1 MAKII
6 INGTEL
12 TGEVY
17 GTKQHYQNAYRDILT
32 FKIDAEGRS
41 FDATVALFTGAD
53 EIVIEDTRVETEYD
67 GDGNPALDE
76 DGNPVTREITE
87 SFTYADYTIPVK
99 RAIEREEVTPETPS
113 SPAVYRDVF
122 VISLAQKTYME
133 KQLEQVLR
141 LLQG

>member
-53 EIVIEDTRVETEYD
+53 EIVVEDTRVETIEEN
-67 GDGNPALDE
+67 GEL
-76 DGNPVTREITE
+76 VTREIAE
-87 SFTYADYTIPVK
+87 SYVYADYTVPVK
-99 RAIEREEVTPETPS
+99 RAIEREEVSPETPN
-113 SPAVYRDVF
+113 SPAVYKDVF
-122 VISLAQKTYME
+122 VISLAQMTYME
-133 KQLEQVLR
+133 KQLAQLMR

>member
-12 TGEVY
+12 FGEVY

-32 FKIDAEGRS
+32 FEIDAEGRS
-41 FDATVALFTGAD
+41 FDATVVLFTGAN
-53 EIVIEDTRVETEYD
+53 EIVVEDTRVETEY
-67 GDGNPALDE
+67 DE
-76 DGNPVTREITE
+76 DGNPVTREINE
-87 SFTYADYTIPVK
+87 SYIYADYTIPVK
-99 RAIEREEVTPETPS
+99 RAIEREEVSPETPS

-141 LLQG
+141 LLQS

>member
-17 GTKQHYQNAYRDILT
+17 GARQFYQNANRDVLT
-32 FKIDAEGRS
+32 FKIDADGRS
-41 FDATVALFTGAD
+41 FDATVALFADAD
-53 EIVIEDTRVETEYD
+53 EIVVEDARVETEY
-67 GDGNPALDE
+67 DE

-99 RAIEREEVTPETPS
+99 RAIEREEVSPETPI

>member
-12 TGEVY
+12 FGEVY
-17 GTKQHYQNAYRDILT
+17 GARQFYQNANRDVLT
-32 FKIDAEGRS
+32 FKIDADGRS
-41 FDATVALFTGAD
+41 FDATVALFSDAD
-53 EIVIEDTRVETEYD
+53 EIVVEDTRVETVY
-67 GDGNPALDE
+67 DE

-87 SFTYADYTIPVK
+87 SSTHADYIIPVK
-99 RAIEREEVTPETPS
+99 RAIEREEVSPETPN
-113 SPAVYRDVF
+113 SPAVYKDVF
-122 VISLAQKTYME
+122 VISFAQKTYME

>member
-12 TGEVY
+12 FGEVY
-17 GTKQHYQNAYRDILT
+17 GARQFYQNANRDVLT

-41 FDATVALFTGAD
+41 FDATVALFADAD
-53 EIVIEDTRVETEYD
+53 EIVVEDTRVETEY
-67 GDGNPALDE
+67 DE
-76 DGNPVTREITE
+76 DGNPVTREINE
-87 SFTYADYTIPVK
+87 SYTYVDYTIPVK

-122 VISLAQKTYME
+122 VISLAQKTYIE
-133 KQLEQVLR
+133 KQVEQVLR